1 MAAKKHS
8 WNYENIGGS
17 TRVKI
22 STGADIAHLG
32 ELDVKKWSVLSCP
45 VTGLE
50 VDEKSLK
57 YIDTDGDGRIRVAD
71 VVATSQWLTA
81 VVKDADLLVKGAD
94 CINVEHFNQEN
105 ADGKK
110 LYNSARQILVN
121 LAKEGSV
128 ISLADTKDIT
138 AIFAKTRFN
147 GDGVITEQTAEAAEE
162 KAVIA
167 AIVNTLGGVADRCG
181 VNGANAEFIEK
192 FYQALADYVAWSEAV
207 VDAPYGADTDK
218 AIEAY
223 NALDVK
229 VKDYFVR
236 AELASF
242 SPESAAKLDVQT
254 ALIETISAD
263 NLTAKTD
270 EIAAYPIA
278 RITGKAVLDAGAA
291 INPAW
296 SAKFNT
302 LMSIVKPAEKG
313 LTAESW
319 AAIGASFAAYNAWK
333 AAKKGGEV
341 EALGIDTIKKMLADD
356 KKQALLD
363 LVAQD
368 LALKEEAEGID
379 LVDKFMHIYRDF
391 YRLLRNFVTFQDFY
405 TRNKEVKAV
414 FQSGRLIIDQRE
426 CRMCM
431 LVTDMA
437 KHNTMAPAS
446 CMYLVY
452 CDCTTKTSP
461 AKLNVVA
468 AITVGDV
475 GDLAVGK
482 NAIYY
487 DNKGQLWDAVITK
500 IVDNPISVGQAFWSP
515 YRRMATTIE
524 NLINKT
530 ADSSLISQVISS
542 GKEVGVHYSAF
553 DTHKVTGS
561 SSCCATLIYK
571 CRVPT
576 CDSNIA
582 ITVTGGIISKI
593 RFQSDHNHR
602 PTTDERREVECS
614 VCYQSG
620 HNKRSCPTALE
631 MKRWKEGP
639 WIGSIKRKWF
649 GTDGWKLCS
658 FKRIDLLRI
667 TAHLDVSMCENVR
680 NYFYYAPNNSNGIYV
695 KLNLFKKLFEMN
707 EKIEVSIQW
716 ILNGKCSR
724 RLGND
729 EGIRGSM
736 IYAFHWYLVYK
747 LLDDPE
753 NVASRIGKNSTG
765 IIDQLKQYEESLG
778 GAGFTIELQQV
789 SGALAETQLWLEH
802 ALLVISSVK
811 DKRLIVN
818 RENMHEVCNSLVRT
832 FVEEMV
838 VTGDDGSDMSHR
850 LLKGCWILKDV
861 KICMP
866 LDLDKYRPHL
876 KRLRTARLS
885 RWTGPPPS

>member
-1 MAAKKHS
+1 MGRLHALCFNGHPLLFSERPVYRLSAMGRTRLKRKTARHPLLSRTPLGMSDKEERRYVKRVIGECLGDTRKDTHIALSTDVPSIVDTGSVSHSVTSSCSKEINYLPDAK
-8 WNYENIGGS
+8 
-17 TRVKI
+17 
-22 STGADIAHLG
+22 
-32 ELDVKKWSVLSCP
+32 
-45 VTGLE
+45 TGL
-50 VDEKSLK
+50 
-57 YIDTDGDGRIRVAD
+57 
-71 VVATSQWLTA
+71 
-81 VVKDADLLVKGAD
+81 
-94 CINVEHFNQEN
+94 
-105 ADGKK
+105 
-110 LYNSARQILVN
+110 
-121 LAKEGSV
+121 
-128 ISLADTKDIT
+128 
-138 AIFAKTRFN
+138 
-147 GDGVITEQTAEAAEE
+147 
-162 KAVIA
+162 
-167 AIVNTLGGVADRCG
+167 
-181 VNGANAEFIEK
+181 
-192 FYQALADYVAWSEAV
+192 
-207 VDAPYGADTDK
+207 
-218 AIEAY
+218 
-223 NALDVK
+223 
-229 VKDYFVR
+229 
-236 AELASF
+236 
-242 SPESAAKLDVQT
+242 
-254 ALIETISAD
+254 
-263 NLTAKTD
+263 
-270 EIAAYPIA
+270 
-278 RITGKAVLDAGAA
+278 
-291 INPAW
+291 
-296 SAKFNT
+296 
-302 LMSIVKPAEKG
+302 
-313 LTAESW
+313 W
-319 AAIGASFAAYNAWK
+319 A
-333 AAKKGGEV
+333 
-341 EALGIDTIKKMLADD
+341 
-356 KKQALLD
+356 
-363 LVAQD
+363 
-368 LALKEEAEGID
+368 
-379 LVDKFMHIYRDF
+379 
-391 YRLLRNFVTFQDFY
+391 
-405 TRNKEVKAV
+405 
-414 FQSGRLIIDQRE
+414 
-426 CRMCM
+426 
-431 LVTDMA
+431 
-437 KHNTMAPAS
+437 
-446 CMYLVY
+446 
-452 CDCTTKTSP
+452 SP
-461 AKLNVVA
+461 ARFK
-468 AITVGDV
+468 
-475 GDLAVGK
+475 
-482 NAIYY
+482 
-487 DNKGQLWDAVITK
+487 DNID
-500 IVDNPISVGQAFWSP
+500 
-515 YRRMATTIE
+515 
-524 NLINKT
+524 NLINQR
-530 ADSSLISQVISS
+530 ADSSRISQVISS
-542 GKEVGVHYSAF
+542 GKEMGVHYSAF

-667 TAHLDVSMCENVR
+667 TAHMDVSMPENVR

-716 ILNGKCSR
+716 ILNGKCSH
-724 RLGND
+724 RLGKD

-753 NVASRIGKNSTG
+753 NVASRIGEKSTG
-765 IIDQLKQYEESLG
+765 IIHQLKQYEESLG

-876 KRLRTARLS
+876 KRLRAARLS
-885 RWTGPPPS
+885 RWTGPPPT